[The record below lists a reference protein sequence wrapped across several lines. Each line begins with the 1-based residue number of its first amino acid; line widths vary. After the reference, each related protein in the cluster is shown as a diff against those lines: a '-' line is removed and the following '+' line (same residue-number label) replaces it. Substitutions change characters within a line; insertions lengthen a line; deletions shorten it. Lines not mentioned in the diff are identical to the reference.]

1 MKRVYDCMH
10 GLYPSPEPHENG
22 RDIWMREIFCTHN
35 AMREYITASGK
46 YKDYEVPLKPYGE
59 TPAVKKQ
66 QIDRLLRDGMQGPI
80 CYYTL
85 SAESTM
91 LEDERE
97 LCRTGNRKLDKPVLY
112 IGQKGD
118 WVCRT
123 DLMSDAKDAG
133 LAPDVEEKEMDAGHW
148 VLYEKPEEVARLIS
162 DWLQRRIPA

>member
-1 MKRVYDCMH
+1 
-10 GLYPSPEPHENG
+10 
-22 RDIWMREIFCTHN
+22 MREIFCTPN
-35 AMREYITASGK
+35 AMRDYITASGK
-46 YKDYEVPLKPYGE
+46 YKDYEVPLKSYGE

-66 QIDRLLRDGMQGPI
+66 QIDRLLRDGMQGAV
-80 CYYTL
+80 CYYTSL
-85 SAESTM
+85 TENTM

-162 DWLQRRIPA
+162 DWLQRRFPV

>member
-1 MKRVYDCMH
+1 MKRFYDCMH

-46 YKDYEVPLKPYGE
+46 YKDYEVPLKPYDE
-59 TPAVKKQ
+59 TSAVKKQ
-66 QIDRLLRDGMQGPI
+66 QIDRLLRDRMQGPI
-80 CYYTL
+80 CYYTSL
-85 SAESTM
+85 TENTM

-162 DWLQRRIPA
+162 DWLQRRFPV